1 MKYRSRTEIV
11 GLILE
16 AANGG
21 GATKTKIM
29 YKAFLSFAQLREYL
43 TMLQDN
49 GLIEYEGGK
58 QTYRTTEK
66 GMRLLHIYNKMYEL
80 VPSLTT
86 IAVTEKDVKIERNNS
101 GNDNGNDSDMNFVVN
116 DKKS

>member
-49 GLIEYEGGK
+49 ELIEYEGERH
-58 QTYRTTEK
+58 TYRTAEK
-66 GMRLLHIYNKMYEL
+66 GMRLLRIYDKMHEL
-80 VPSLTT
+80 VPVAQTT
-86 IAVTEKDVKIERNNS
+86 ENR
-101 GNDNGNDSDMNFVVN
+101 FV
-116 DKKS
+116 SIGGGR